1 MSLSRPTA
9 SKLVKKLSCTA
20 AVCIGLVSF
29 SAAPALAGK
38 GKEASAAVNAEMAV
52 CPGQTFV
59 QPFEGLQDSN
69 YYTLVQGSEFNEGAQ
84 GWELANGA
92 AVTEAARPDG
102 STGSVLSLPTG
113 AEAVSPPVCVTL
125 AYPTARVYVQN
136 LEGNGAV
143 SVSVAYAGTK
153 SEEKPKG
160 SGQLRGQDDEWG
172 VSKAFDVRP
181 QLGGKTEEVRQ
192 VRFHFVATGKNGTSR
207 LFGLY
212 VDPRMS

>member
-9 SKLVKKLSCTA
+9 SKFARKLGCTA
-20 AVCIGLVSF
+20 AVCIGVVSF

-52 CPGQTFV
+52 CPGQTFS

-69 YYTLVQGSEFNEGAQ
+69 YYTLVEGSEFNEGAG
-84 GWELANGA
+84 GWELSNGA
-92 AVTEAARPDG
+92 EVLEAARPDG
-102 STGSVLSLPTG
+102 SSGSVLNLPLG

-125 AYPTARVYVQN
+125 AYPTARAYVQN
-136 LEGNGAV
+136 PASGGAV
-143 SVSVAYAGTK
+143 VVSVAYTGTK
-153 SEEKPKG
+153 SEEKPKVV
-160 SGQLRGQDDEWG
+160 GQLRGQQNEWAL
-172 VSKAFDVRP
+172 SRPFDVRP
-181 QLGGKTEEVRQ
+181 QLGGKSEEVRQ
-192 VRFHFVATGKNGTSR
+192 VRFHFAATGKNTSR